1 MGISQW
7 CQSVQD
13 TIWRRYQEAAP
24 EVLKRLRA
32 FRKNSEEH
40 LIKIKTQ
47 LDSMDAQKLRS
58 LASNYVMEF
67 LQSIE
72 KLIVGT
78 LEGNPALN
86 GQTLKEEKTHEGITI
101 CTG

>member
-1 MGISQW
+1 
-7 CQSVQD
+7 
-13 TIWRRYQEAAP
+13 
-24 EVLKRLRA
+24 
-32 FRKNSEEH
+32 
-40 LIKIKTQ
+40 
-47 LDSMDAQKLRS
+47 MDAQKLRS